1 MTKNNKIELRR
12 VSINL
17 PSNLVDRV
25 KEYGDSLG
33 LNTTS
38 AYIVLLNQALDQKDT
53 MAYLPLIPELLTL
66 ADKAKESELG
76 TKIDND

>member
-33 LNTTS
+33 INTTS

-53 MAYLPLIPELLTL
+53 MNYLPLLPQLLTMV
-66 ADKAKESELG
+66 DKVKESDTELE
-76 TKIDND
+76 N